1 MGAYRYCAHCGVG
14 MFRISVREIANAGSS
29 DIRCRSCTM
38 PRDDDTPEER
48 MSVIAEALADLIDR
62 QDEGED

>member
-1 MGAYRYCAHCGVG
+1 